1 MEGKMKCEHVVVLDQ
16 VNPVGEIRKD
26 GVESTSEP
34 YTVVVNKKKR
44 LLITTTIANLPN
56 YISVSTKKV

>member
-1 MEGKMKCEHVVVLDQ
+1 MKCEHVVVLDQ